1 MISGEIGVNQLIQ
14 IRLML
19 EGGKFR
25 ENTLNIFEISIEYES
40 L

>member
-1 MISGEIGVNQLIQ
+1 MISGAIGVNQLIQ
-14 IRLML
+14 IRML

-25 ENTLNIFEISIEYES
+25 ENTLNIFEISIEDES